1 MVILD
6 QEQLILQQNFIFVVD
21 KNHCCY
27 IVKCR
32 GGELYCGYS
41 NDVEKR
47 VDTHNNG
54 SGGAKY
60 TKTRLPVKLV
70 YTECFDSKSD
80 AMKREY
86 QIKQLT
92 RQQKLKLIHEK
103 QKSIHT
109 D

>member
-1 MVILD
+1 M
-6 QEQLILQQNFIFVVD
+6 VD

-27 IVKCR
+27 IVECR
-32 GGELYCGYS
+32 DNTLYCGYS

-47 VDTHNNG
+47 VSNHNKG
-54 SGGAKY
+54 VGAKY

-70 YTECFDSKSD
+70 YSECFDTKSD

-92 RQQKLKLIHEK
+92 RQQKLNLIKKYENR
-103 QKSIHT
+103 SI
-109 D
+109 

>member
-1 MVILD
+1 MIG
-6 QEQLILQQNFIFVVD
+6 

-27 IVKCR
+27 IVECR

-41 NDVEKR
+41 NNVEKR
-47 VDTHNNG
+47 VDDHNKKR
-54 SGGAKY
+54 GAKY

-70 YTECFDSKSD
+70 YTECFDSKSE

-92 RQQKLKLIHEK
+92 RQQKLKLIREK
-103 QKSIHT
+103 Q
-109 D
+109 

>member
-1 MVILD
+1 M
-6 QEQLILQQNFIFVVD
+6 VD

-27 IVKCR
+27 IVECR

-41 NDVEKR
+41 NNVEKR
-47 VDTHNNG
+47 VDAQNR
-54 SGGAKY
+54 GGGDAAKY

-70 YTECFDSKSD
+70 YTECFDSKSE

-92 RQQKLKLIHEK
+92 RQQKLKLIREK
-103 QKSIHT
+103 Q
-109 D
+109 

>member
-6 QEQLILQQNFIFVVD
+6 QEQLGLKQNLIFVVD

-27 IVKCR
+27 IVIC
-32 GGELYCGYS
+32 GDNTLYCGYS

-47 VDTHNNG
+47 VGNHNKG
-54 SGGAKY
+54 CGAKY
-60 TKTRLPVKLV
+60 TRTRLPVRLV
-70 YTECFDSKSD
+70 YTECFDTKSE

-92 RQQKLKLIHEK
+92 RQQKLKLIREK
-103 QKSIHT
+103 KQSIYT
-109 D
+109 N

>member
-1 MVILD
+1 
-6 QEQLILQQNFIFVVD
+6 VVD

-27 IVKCR
+27 IVECR
-32 GGELYCGYS
+32 DNTLYCGYS

-47 VDTHNNG
+47 VDAHNK
-54 SGGAKY
+54 SLGAKY

-70 YTECFDSKSD
+70 YTECFDSKSE

-92 RQQKLKLIHEK
+92 RQQKLKLIREK
-103 QKSIHT
+103 Q
-109 D
+109 

>member
-1 MVILD
+1 VL
-6 QEQLILQQNFIFVVD
+6 D

-27 IVKCR
+27 VVECR

-47 VDTHNNG
+47 VVTHNKSFG
-54 SGGAKY
+54 SKY
-60 TKTRLPVKLV
+60 TRTRLPVKLV
-70 YTECFDSKSD
+70 YTECFDSKSE

-92 RQQKLKLIHEK
+92 RQQKLKLIREK
-103 QKSIHT
+103 Q
-109 D
+109 

>member
-1 MVILD
+1 MIV
-6 QEQLILQQNFIFVVD
+6 

-27 IVKCR
+27 IVECR
-32 GGELYCGYS
+32 DNTLYCGYS

-47 VDTHNNG
+47 VSNHNKG
-54 SGGAKY
+54 VGAKY

-70 YTECFDSKSD
+70 YSECFDTKSE

-92 RQQKLKLIHEK
+92 RQQKLILIKKYEDR
-103 QKSIHT
+103 SI
-109 D
+109 